1 MNETLMIVS
10 SENKKNILLN
20 KKGLENI
27 KYIGFRELK
36 EKLSFSI
43 DERALYEVVKQEKL
57 SVSNAKI
64 ILENL
69 YMLDEEVDAN
79 NVKNLKRI
87 YKYLD
92 EMGLIIRDNLFKI
105 KLKSWNVILYGRD
118 FLDIEE
124 EKLLGEVNYSFL
136 DIKKYERS
144 IPVSVCENVEDEVR
158 NLAKN
163 IVKLVREGVNF
174 DNIKIINLSDETRMC
189 CEKIFPRYNIP
200 SNIHVG
206 KCLYSLPLFK
216 ELLNVDDIYEG
227 LENLKNK
234 VSNEEGEKVLEVVLR
249 VFNKYAKLPKDDI
262 TNKIILEE
270 LKNTK
275 IQGES
280 INNAVSEGTIDT
292 IYSEDDYIFIVN
304 FNQGVMP
311 RIYKDEDF
319 LSDKIKSM
327 LGRVTSTQKTL
338 NEKKCVKY
346 FLEHNKNVFISY
358 SKRNSKEITYPSSF
372 LDEINVEIKPV
383 DNSFDGSNLDNK
395 IILSRG
401 LDNYYKYGEVNDD
414 VKTLLNSYEDLPYNS
429 YDNKFSG
436 LSLENKNEISKNIVL
451 SSTSMDSFNR
461 CSFRYYLSYILKVD
475 RYDETFMK
483 DVGNLIHYVLSKYSS
498 DGFVLR
504 NEWDNYISE
513 NNIGKDAKSKF
524 FLEKLFRETEFIIS
538 EIKRQKSYSVLSD
551 EYYEKKFCIN
561 IFGDESKVFMGII
574 DKIMFNKDE
583 KLVSIVDYKT
593 GNVSLDLSLIKY
605 GIGMQLPV
613 YLYLLSKSSEFK
625 DYDVI
630 GFYLQKII
638 NSEIV
643 RQENK
648 SYLEQKSKNLYL
660 QGYSLGEEDK
670 LSKFDSSY
678 EDSKV
683 IKGLKKSS
691 KGFYAYS
698 KLLSKDEMTNIIT
711 SVSNTIVDVSN
722 KISDGQFD
730 INPKRVGLENVGCKF
745 CDFKDICFMSEKNIV
760 NLEEKSEECEMDA

>member
-10 SENKKNILLN
+10 NENKKNILLN
-20 KKGLENI
+20 KKGLENK

-69 YMLDEEVDAN
+69 YMLDEEVDIN
-79 NVKNLKRI
+79 SVKNLKRI

-92 EMGLIIRDNLFKI
+92 EMGLIIRDNLFINKI
-105 KLKSWNVILYGRD
+105 KSWNVILYGRD

-124 EKLLGEVNYSFL
+124 EKLLSEVNYSFL

-144 IPVSVCENVEDEVR
+144 IPVSVCENIEDEVR
-158 NLAKN
+158 NLARN

-174 DNIKIINLSDETRMC
+174 DNIKVINLSDEVRMC
-189 CEKIFPRYNIP
+189 SEKIFPRYNIP
-200 SNIHVG
+200 SNIHID

-216 ELLNVDDIYEG
+216 ELLNADDIYEG

-234 VSNEEGEKVLEVVLR
+234 VSNEEGEKVLEVVLG
-249 VFNKYAKLPKDDI
+249 VFNKYAKLPKDEVT
-262 TNKIILEE
+262 TNIILEE

-275 IQGES
+275 IQGKS

-304 FNQGVMP
+304 FNQGIMP
-311 RIYKDEDF
+311 RIYKDEDY
-319 LSDKIKSM
+319 LSDKIKAM
-327 LGRVTSTQKTL
+327 LGRVTSDQKTL

-372 LDEINVEIKPV
+372 LEEINVEIKPIN
-383 DNSFDGSNLDNK
+383 NSYDESNLDNK

-401 LDNYYKYGEVNDD
+401 LDNYYKYGEINED

-429 YDNKFSG
+429 YDNKFGG
-436 LSLENKNEISKNIVL
+436 LSLESIEDISKNIVL
-451 SSTSMDSFNR
+451 SSTSMDSYNR

-475 RYDETFMK
+475 RFEETFMK
-483 DVGNLIHYVLSKYSS
+483 DVGNLIHFVLSKYSS

-513 NNIGKDAKSKF
+513 NNIGKDAKIKF
-524 FLEKLFRETEFIIS
+524 FLEKLFRETEFIIG

-561 IFGDESKVFMGII
+561 ITGDESKVFMGII

-638 NSEIV
+638 NSEVV
-643 RQENK
+643 RQDNK

-698 KLLSKDEMTNIIT
+698 KLLSKDEMTNIIS

-745 CDFKDICFMSEKNIV
+745 CDFRDICFMSEKDIV
-760 NLEEKSEECEMDA
+760 NLVEKSEECEMDA